1 MATDINYKKKDV
13 QKINYKKTTCRARVR
28 ATGYGLYSHY
38 LRVEAEA
45 VPTLAIMG

>member
-1 MATDINYKKKDV
+1 MANLRMATDINYKKK
-13 QKINYKKTTCRARVR
+13 KTCRARVR

>member
-1 MATDINYKKKDV
+1 MANLRMATGYKL
-13 QKINYKKTTCRARVR
+13 QKEKTCGARVR

-38 LRVEAEA
+38 LRVEAEVA